1 MHVRLPMLRKCARD
15 NPAQM
20 ASSQQARVLNG
31 KEISAGIRDTIKQ
44 RIAKLREIHAGFFPR
59 LAIVQVGDRE
69 DSNVYIRMK
78 IKAGIEIGVDVQN
91 IKLPRDTTQ
100 QQLTSIIKSLNGDT
114 SIHGIILQLPLD
126 CTNPINADYC
136 TNQIAP
142 CKDVDGLTNENAGKL
157 SNGDLT
163 CLLPCTPAG
172 CLKLIQH
179 TGIDLTSKRAV
190 VIGRSK
196 IVVCVVLCNVM

>member
-1 MHVRLPMLRKCARD
+1 
-15 NPAQM
+15 M
-20 ASSQQARVLNG
+20 ASNQQARVLNG
-31 KEISAGIRDTIKQ
+31 KEISAGIRNTIKQ
-44 RIAKLREIHAGFFPR
+44 RIAKLREIRAGFSPR

-78 IKAGIEIGVDVQN
+78 IKAGNEIGVDVQN
-91 IKLPRDTTQ
+91 VKLARDTTQ
-100 QQLTSIIKSLNGDT
+100 QQLTNLIRSLNDDT

-126 CTNPINADYC
+126 SATPINADHC

-142 CKDVDGLTNENAGKL
+142 SKDVDGLTNENAGKL

-179 TGIDLTSKRAV
+179 TGIDLTSKQAV

-196 IVVCVVLCNVM
+196 IVVRIVNHVVLCEYYP

>member
-1 MHVRLPMLRKCARD
+1 
-15 NPAQM
+15 M

-31 KEISAGIRDTIKQ
+31 KEISAGIRDTVKQ
-44 RIAKLREIHAGFFPR
+44 RIAKIRETHVGFSPR

-78 IKAGIEIGVDVQN
+78 IKAGNEVGVDVKHV
-91 IKLPRDTTQ
+91 KLAHDTTQ
-100 QQLTSIIKSLNGDT
+100 QQLSGLIESLNNDT
-114 SIHGIILQLPLD
+114 SIHGVILQLPLD
-126 CTNPINADYC
+126 SATRINADYC
-136 TNQIAP
+136 TNQIAAS
-142 CKDVDGLTNENAGKL
+142 KDVDGLTNENSGKL

-179 TGIDLTSKRAV
+179 TGLDLTGKQAV

-196 IVVCVVLCNVM
+196 IVVRVAFLIM